1 MNITEIRK
9 LFPIFENYPDLIYL
23 DSASTTQKPQIVMN
37 AENEF
42 YQLYNA
48 NIHRGV
54 YKLAEKADQMYEN
67 SRKIIANFCN
77 AQENEIIFTKNAT
90 EGANMSAEIIA
101 QNFEKGD
108 IIVSTELEH
117 HSNFLP
123 WQEIAR
129 KNNLQ
134 FKVIKVKNLNGD
146 FDDKDLEILQ
156 DKKVKLLAIT
166 GLSNVLGI
174 KPNLKNIIKSA
185 KDNNVLIAL
194 DLAQAATNYQID
206 VNNLNCDLA
215 FFTGH
220 KLFGPMGTGWVYIK
234 QNLAEKLNPYQFGG
248 GMIKDLP
255 NQWLDIPSKFEAGT
269 PNVAGIYALS
279 KSIEMMQEIDLEKIN
294 EYEKKLVKTCY
305 DMLSK
310 FSVIQIFGP
319 NHPDQFT
326 NLLSFEIENIH
337 PHDLASILAE
347 DNICIRA
354 GHHCAK
360 PLMDR
365 LQVNALARVSFS
377 IYNQESDIE
386 ILEKSIKKAI
396 NIFK

>member
-1 MNITEIRK
+1 MNIIEIRK

-37 AENEF
+37 AESEF
-42 YQLYNA
+42 YQSYNA
-48 NIHRGV
+48 NIHRGI
-54 YKLAEKADQMYEN
+54 YKLAEKADQIYAN

-90 EGANMSAEIIA
+90 EGANLSAEIIA
-101 QNFEKGD
+101 QNFVKGD

-129 KNNLQ
+129 KNSLQ
-134 FKVIKVKNLNGD
+134 FRVIKVKNNNGD
-146 FDDKDLEILQ
+146 FDDKDLELLK

-174 KPNLKNIIKSA
+174 KPDLKNIIKMA
-185 KDNNVLIAL
+185 KENGVLIAL
-194 DLAQAATNYQID
+194 DLAQASTNYQID
-206 VNNLNCDLA
+206 VKKLNCDFA

-255 NQWLDIPSKFEAGT
+255 NKWLDAPSKFEAGT

-279 KSIEMMQEIDLEKIN
+279 KSLKMMQEIGLENIIK
-294 EYEKKLVKTCY
+294 YEKKLVKVCY
-305 DMLSK
+305 EMFSK
-310 FSVIQIFGP
+310 FSEIEIYGP
-319 NHPDQFT
+319 TNENQFS
-326 NLLSFEIENIH
+326 NLLSFEIKNIH
-337 PHDLASILAE
+337 SHDVASIFAE

-360 PLMDR
+360 PLMNR
-365 LQVNALARVSFS
+365 LKVNALARVSFS

-386 ILEKSIKKAI
+386 KLEKSIKKAI